1 MGSCQLRALPLQASP
16 EVGRETAEQGAPCI
30 CSSGLRLARDRA
42 LSNGT
47 AASHLSP
54 VLPQNREDSTH
65 PDIPIFK
72 REARKSD
79 LKMLKYNL
87 SRTSYLSQQML
98 TSWPKSAGRPLV
110 LCFWIH

>member
-16 EVGRETAEQGAPCI
+16 EVGQETQSSASPTSAPAA
-30 CSSGLRLARDRA
+30 SGEPVTVPSLT
-42 LSNGT
+42 T

-65 PDIPIFK
+65 PDIPVFL

-87 SRTSYLSQQML
+87 NSSSCLTQQML
-98 TSWPKSAGRPLV
+98 TSWPKSAGQPSV
-110 LCFWIH
+110 LCLWIH

>member
-1 MGSCQLRALPLQASP
+1 MRSCQLRALPLQASP
-16 EVGRETAEQGAPCI
+16 AVGREITEQGVPHT
-30 CSSGLRLARDRA
+30 CSSGLGRAHDRA
-42 LSNGT
+42 FSNGI

-65 PDIPIFK
+65 PDISIFK

-98 TSWPKSAGRPLV
+98 TSRPKSAGRPSV
-110 LCFWIH
+110 LCLWIH

>member
-1 MGSCQLRALPLQASP
+1 MRSCQLRALPLQASP
-16 EVGRETAEQGAPCI
+16 EVGRETAEQGVPRI
-30 CSSGLRLARDRA
+30 CSSGLGRAHDRA
-42 LSNGT
+42 FSNGI

-65 PDIPIFK
+65 PDISIFK

-98 TSWPKSAGRPLV
+98 TSRPKSAGRPSV
-110 LCFWIH
+110 LCLWIH